1 MNTILDRLGDEY
13 VQAHYGADPFTA
25 TIFGIAGFDA
35 EVPDPSRA
43 AAARLGTRLAG
54 IATELAG
61 VDPAALDPTDRV
73 SHGILARLLRDEQET
88 LRAGLDEVAVTAT
101 GTGPVATVVSTLPA
115 ASVDDAPA
123 ARAYLDRL
131 RRVPD
136 YVDGWR
142 RRYLDAKA
150 DGRCPTAVGVR
161 QAIAQLDGY
170 LATPLDRD
178 PLVRPSPG
186 AGVDGMAWRA
196 RVEELI
202 STGIR
207 PALMRYRAALAD
219 ELLPVARPDERVGVC
234 HVPGGEAG
242 YAGLVH
248 AHTTT
253 GLNADEIHRTGL
265 DLVARLRDEFA
276 ERGARALGTGDVAEV
291 LHRLREEPSLRLR
304 EPEQVMDAATGPL
317 RRAEAALP
325 DRFHRYDIAPCVV
338 REMDPAEA
346 ENAVLGYYLPP
357 AADGSR
363 PGAHVVNTSRPGLR
377 MRFEYDA
384 LAFHESVPGHHLQF
398 AVAQSRT
405 DLPGFRRFAYVTAHS
420 EGWGLYAERLGDE
433 MGLYTDELSRLG
445 MVSFDAW
452 RASRLVVDTGLHLH
466 GWSRDQAIGYL
477 RDNTA
482 LSATNIANEVDRYIA
497 DPGQALAYMI
507 GRLRIVALRDRLRAE
522 RGSAFDIR
530 AFHHNMLVHGSL
542 PLDMLEEVAGWPS

>member
-1 MNTILDRLGDEY
+1 
-13 VQAHYGADPFTA
+13 
-25 TIFGIAGFDA
+25 
-35 EVPDPSRA
+35 
-43 AAARLGTRLAG
+43 
-54 IATELAG
+54 
-61 VDPAALDPTDRV
+61 VD
-73 SHGILARLLRDEQET
+73 
-88 LRAGLDEVAVTAT
+88 
-101 GTGPVATVVSTLPA
+101 
-115 ASVDDAPA
+115 VD
-123 ARAYLDRL
+123 
-131 RRVPD
+131 
-136 YVDGWR
+136 
-142 RRYLDAKA
+142 
-150 DGRCPTAVGVR
+150 
-161 QAIAQLDGY
+161 
-170 LATPLDRD
+170 
-178 PLVRPSPG
+178 
-186 AGVDGMAWRA
+186 AWRA
-196 RVEELI
+196 RAHELVELAV
-202 STGIR
+202 R
-207 PALMRYRAALAD
+207 PALARYRATLAD

-234 HVPGGEAG
+234 HVPGGESG
-242 YAGLVH
+242 YAGLVR

-253 GLNADEIHRTGL
+253 ELTADEIHRTGL

-276 ERGARALGTGDVAEV
+276 ERGARALGTRDVAEV
-291 LHRLREEPSLRLR
+291 LDRLREDPALRFS
-304 EPEQVMDAATGPL
+304 EPEQVLDAVTGPL

-363 PGAHVVNTSRPGLR
+363 PGAHVVNTTRPGLR
-377 MRFEYDA
+377 LRFEYDA

-420 EGWGLYAERLGDE
+420 EGWGLYAERLSDE
-433 MGLYTDELSRLG
+433 MGLYADERSRLG

-452 RASRLVVDTGLHLH
+452 RACRLVVDTGLHLH
-466 GWSRDQAIGYL
+466 GWSRDRAIAYM

-542 PLDMLEEVAGWPS
+542 PLDMLEEVAGWQGVN

>member
-1 MNTILDRLGDEY
+1 MNTTLDRLGDEY

-25 TIFGIAGFDA
+25 TIFGVAGFDA
-35 EVPDPSRA
+35 EVPDPGRA
-43 AAARLGTRLAG
+43 GAAHLHHRLAR

-61 VDPAALDPTDRV
+61 VDPATLAPTDRV
-73 SHGILARLLRDEQET
+73 SHGMLARLLRDEQET

-101 GTGPVATVVSTLPA
+101 GTGPLAQVVSTVPA
-115 ASVDDAPA
+115 ASVADAPA

-142 RRYLDAKA
+142 RRYADAKA
-150 DGRCPTAVGVR
+150 DGRYPTAVGVR
-161 QAIAQLDGY
+161 QAIAQLDAY
-170 LATPLDRD
+170 LATPMDRD
-178 PLVRPSPG
+178 PLVRPTPG
-186 AGVDGMAWRA
+186 AGVEADAWRA
-196 RVEELI
+196 RAAELVG
-202 STGIR
+202 SGIR
-207 PALMRYRAALAD
+207 PALARYRTALAD
-219 ELLPVARPDERVGVC
+219 DLLPVARPDERVGVC
-234 HVPGGEAG
+234 HVPGGDAG
-242 YAGLVH
+242 YAGLVRT
-248 AHTTT
+248 HTTT
-253 GLNADEIHRTGL
+253 ELSADEIHRTGL
-265 DLVARLRDEFA
+265 DLVAQLRNEFA
-276 ERGARALGTGDVAEV
+276 ERGARALGTGDVAE
-291 LHRLREEPSLRLR
+291 LLERLREDLALRFSDPAQL
-304 EPEQVMDAATGPL
+304 VDAATGPL

-363 PGAHVVNTSRPGLR
+363 PGAHVVNTSRPWLR
-377 MRFEYDA
+377 LRFEYEA

-420 EGWGLYAERLGDE
+420 EGWGLYAERLCDE
-433 MGLYTDELSRLG
+433 MGLYSDELSRLG

-452 RASRLVVDTGLHLH
+452 RACRLVVDTGLHLH
-466 GWSRDQAIGYL
+466 GWSRDQAIAYM

-497 DPGQALAYMI
+497 DPGQALAYLI

-530 AFHHNMLVHGSL
+530 TFHHNMLVHGSL

>member
-1 MNTILDRLGDEY
+1 MNTTLDRLGDEY

-25 TIFGIAGFDA
+25 TIFGVTGFDA
-35 EVPDPSRA
+35 EVPDPGRA
-43 AAARLGTRLAG
+43 AAAHLHHRLAAL
-54 IATELAG
+54 ATELAG
-61 VDPAALDPTDRV
+61 VDPATLAPTDRV
-73 SHGILARLLRDEQET
+73 SHGMLARLLRDEQET

-101 GTGPVATVVSTLPA
+101 GTGPLAQVVSTVPA
-115 ASVDDAPA
+115 ASVADAPA

-136 YVDGWR
+136 YIDGWR
-142 RRYLDAKA
+142 RRYADAKA
-150 DGRCPTAVGVR
+150 DGRYPTAVGVR
-161 QAIAQLDGY
+161 QAIAQLDAY
-170 LATPLDRD
+170 LATPVDRD
-178 PLVRPSPG
+178 PLVRPTPG
-186 AGVDGMAWRA
+186 AGVEADAWRA
-196 RVEELI
+196 RAAELVG
-202 STGIR
+202 SGIR
-207 PALMRYRAALAD
+207 PALARYRTTLAD
-219 ELLPVARPDERVGVC
+219 DLLPVARPDERVGVC
-234 HVPGGEAG
+234 HVPGGDAG
-242 YAGLVH
+242 YAGLVRT
-248 AHTTT
+248 HTTT
-253 GLNADEIHRTGL
+253 ELSADEIHRTGL
-265 DLVARLRDEFA
+265 DLVAQLRDEFA
-276 ERGARALGTGDVAEV
+276 ERGARALGTGDVAE
-291 LHRLREEPSLRLR
+291 LLERLREDLALRFSDPAQL
-304 EPEQVMDAATGPL
+304 MDAATGPL

-363 PGAHVVNTSRPGLR
+363 PGAHVVNTSRPWLR
-377 MRFEYDA
+377 LRFEYEA

-433 MGLYTDELSRLG
+433 MDLYTDELSRLG

-452 RASRLVVDTGLHLH
+452 RACRLVVDTGLHLH
-466 GWSRDQAIGYL
+466 GWSRDRAIAYM

-497 DPGQALAYMI
+497 DPGQALAYLI